1 MYIFLWWMQNQR
13 FRMSFP
19 GNEREWFSNKQS
31 FWFLY
36 VKRYHFS
43 ISREGTLSSKPPS
56 GVLAFAY
63 EDRTHLCPKG
73 IIPSPVYTAFVCF
86 CMEEWWFQV
95 IIKIIL
101 WPEQVYQASIHWPPT
116 SFCIMLLCYLQRGLN
131 SIFREKN
138 VSSSEAERP
147 FLIKSPVDHLFTG
160 GDLCSLTRSYVWHY
174 KAGRGAMCSPP
185 SVSRAG
191 TCWKV
196 ICLFVFFSFSVSFLW
211 VVITS
216 TIYNV
221 VFSL

>member
-1 MYIFLWWMQNQR
+1 
-13 FRMSFP
+13 MSK
-19 GNEREWFSNKQS
+19 GNNPLTSLHS
-31 FWFLY
+31 LCLFLY
-36 VKRYHFS
+36 RGMMIPSNYKNNIVTRTS
-43 ISREGTLSSKPPS
+43 ISSKHPLAPS
-56 GVLAFAY
+56 
-63 EDRTHLCPKG
+63 
-73 IIPSPVYTAFVCF
+73 
-86 CMEEWWFQV
+86 
-95 IIKIIL
+95 
-101 WPEQVYQASIHWPPT
+101 

-131 SIFREKN
+131 RIFREKN
-138 VSSSEAERP
+138 VYSSEEERP

-174 KAGRGAMCSPP
+174 KAGQGAMCSPP

-216 TIYNV
+216 TIYNF